1 MKINCVV
8 VTYNRLELLKENI
21 EALKNQTYP
30 LDKIFII
37 DNHSTDGTCEFL
49 QQFEDDEQMIVITL
63 SKNIGG
69 AGGFSRGMKEAV
81 LNGCDWVWVIDDDTI
96 PTTTALEELV
106 KGTTVTDNVGYVCS
120 KAIWTDGMVHKMNIP
135 VFSNAYRSKTFLPM
149 NYYTNLADVFLVQT
163 ASFVSLLVNSE
174 AIRKVGLPISDFF
187 IWGDDTYFTS
197 LVFKKGYTCLYADKS
212 IVIHKTD
219 TNYLS
224 DLTTAPVGSAWKFYY
239 GTRNNAYLRR
249 IKKGNYL
256 SFFFSTLNAYRRSMR
271 RINKRNSED
280 KAVFK
285 KAVRKG
291 TLDGLTFKP
300 QIEYLPPKE
309 DID

>member
-8 VTYNRLELLKENI
+8 VTYNRVELLKENI
-21 EALKNQTYP
+21 EALKGQTYP

-37 DNHSTDGTCEFL
+37 DNHSTDGTGDYL
-49 QQFEDDEQMIVITL
+49 KQFAGDKQMEIITL
-63 SKNIGG
+63 PENIGG

-81 LNGCDWVWVIDDDTI
+81 LDGGDWVWVMDDDTI
-96 PTTTALEELV
+96 PTPTALEELV

-120 KAIWTDGMVHKMNIP
+120 KAVWTDGMVHKMNIP
-135 VFSNAYRSKTFLPM
+135 VFSNAYRSKMFLPM
-149 NYYTNLADVFLVQT
+149 NYYTNIADVFLVQS
-163 ASFVSLLVNSE
+163 ASFVSLLVSAE
-174 AIRKVGLPISDFF
+174 AIREVGLPISEFF
-187 IWGDDTYFTS
+187 IWGDDTHFTS

-212 IVIHKTD
+212 IVVHKTD

-224 DLTTAPVGSAWKFYY
+224 ELTTAPAGAAWKFYY

-256 SFFFSTLNAYRRSMR
+256 SFLFSTLNAYRRSMR
-271 RINKRNSED
+271 RINKRKGND
-280 KAVFK
+280 KAAFK

-291 TLDGLTFKP
+291 TWDGLTFYPKT
-300 QIEYLPPKE
+300 EYLPAKKG
-309 DID
+309 ID